1 MVLEQTLQELET
13 FADISGLKTNF
24 DKTEVV
30 WIGAKKYSTDSIKT
44 RWKLSWG
51 TTQFRLLGI
60 TFNVDLSKII
70 EVNYND
76 KIIQTRSGS
85 RWHAIANP
93 QASGRNCP
101 CTTQHGFK
109 QPGKILLVCYSTHHS
124 LQFDMPHDHVV
135 RNLIFDPA
143 PAPKSHPKGCSWG
156 HKVNPVQYVLH
167 LSLLSIC
174 AHFRIKIFKID
185 FEIGNC

>member
-1 MVLEQTLQELET
+1 MKFSRVTKVQHQ
-13 FADISGLKTNF
+13 LKHI
-24 DKTEVV
+24 VCGV
-30 WIGAKKYSTDSIKT
+30 GV
-44 RWKLSWG
+44 R
-51 TTQFRLLGI
+51 
-60 TFNVDLSKII
+60 NV
-70 EVNYND
+70 
-76 KIIQTRSGS
+76 TRSGS

-93 QASGRNCP
+93 HASGRNCP
-101 CTTQHGFK
+101 CTTQHSFK

-124 LQFDMPHDHVV
+124 LQFDVPHDHVV

-143 PAPKSHPKGCSWG
+143 PPPKSHPKGCSWG

-185 FEIGNC
+185 FELEIVNI

>member
-1 MVLEQTLQELET
+1 MTIMRS
-13 FADISGLKTNF
+13 D
-24 DKTEVV
+24 
-30 WIGAKKYSTDSIKT
+30 KKYFAGGINPHDENVFGVIIVTFGTLHLT
-44 RWKLSWG
+44 RL
-51 TTQFRLLGI
+51 
-60 TFNVDLSKII
+60 
-70 EVNYND
+70 
-76 KIIQTRSGS
+76 GS

-93 QASGRNCP
+93 HASGRNCP
-101 CTTQHGFK
+101 CTTQHSFK

-143 PAPKSHPKGCSWG
+143 PPPKSHPKGCSWG
-156 HKVNPVQYVLH
+156 HKVNPIQYVLH

-174 AHFRIKIFKID
+174 THFRIKIFKID

>member
-1 MVLEQTLQELET
+1 MHLEFSRNKMCNIRQAILSGDRSCFYLI
-13 FADISGLKTNF
+13 ADILTKVFEKCSWLVLYQTYEFCSSG
-24 DKTEVV
+24 
-30 WIGAKKYSTDSIKT
+30 WIGLVATATKK
-44 RWKLSWG
+44 
-51 TTQFRLLGI
+51 
-60 TFNVDLSKII
+60 
-70 EVNYND
+70 
-76 KIIQTRSGS
+76 TRSGS

-93 QASGRNCP
+93 HASGRNCP
-101 CTTQHGFK
+101 CTTQHSFK

-124 LQFDMPHDHVV
+124 LQFDMPHDHVM
-135 RNLIFDPA
+135 RNLIFDLALP
-143 PAPKSHPKGCSWG
+143 PKSHPKGCSWG

>member
-1 MVLEQTLQELET
+1 MTLTLLTVKRQ
-13 FADISGLKTNF
+13 
-24 DKTEVV
+24 
-30 WIGAKKYSTDSIKT
+30 IK
-44 RWKLSWG
+44 
-51 TTQFRLLGI
+51 Q
-60 TFNVDLSKII
+60 
-70 EVNYND
+70 
-76 KIIQTRSGS
+76 IQTRSGS

-93 QASGRNCP
+93 HASGRNCP
-101 CTTQHGFK
+101 CTTQHSFK

-143 PAPKSHPKGCSWG
+143 PTPQVPPQRVFQSKSHSIC
-156 HKVNPVQYVLH
+156 LH
-167 LSLLSIC
+167 LSLLTIC

>member
-1 MVLEQTLQELET
+1 MFEIL
-13 FADISGLKTNF
+13 DIYSSGIQSSFFFHILWDSLCKTAYVFSRSNY
-24 DKTEVV
+24 KT
-30 WIGAKKYSTDSIKT
+30 K
-44 RWKLSWG
+44 R
-51 TTQFRLLGI
+51 
-60 TFNVDLSKII
+60 
-70 EVNYND
+70 
-76 KIIQTRSGS
+76 TRSGR

-93 QASGRNCP
+93 HASGRNCP
-101 CTTQHGFK
+101 CTTQHSLK

-135 RNLIFDPA
+135 RNLIFGPA
-143 PAPKSHPKGCSWG
+143 LPPKSHPKGCSWG

-174 AHFRIKIFKID
+174 AHFRIQLFKID

>member
-1 MVLEQTLQELET
+1 MVPFGLTKWPLDRAVDGTPSQIPTLL
-13 FADISGLKTNF
+13 
-24 DKTEVV
+24 TEVALV
-30 WIGAKKYSTDSIKT
+30 PHSIV
-44 RWKLSWG
+44 LS
-51 TTQFRLLGI
+51 
-60 TFNVDLSKII
+60 S
-70 EVNYND
+70 
-76 KIIQTRSGS
+76 
-85 RWHAIANP
+85 
-93 QASGRNCP
+93 CP
-101 CTTQHGFK
+101 CTTQHSFK

-124 LQFDMPHDHVV
+124 FQFDMPHDLVV

-143 PAPKSHPKGCSWG
+143 PPTKSHPKGCSWG